1 MGQPYVDY
9 PGSAGRYA
17 SCASVNQLTSDDA
30 HIQQSKGTWQSGGNA
45 INVAK
50 VASTDSLFGDY
61 TLEYEA
67 AATTNTVI
75 RHALYP
81 VTAGETYAVSIAVKN
96 SHGRPMDVVVNFQ
109 SAGFGNTG
117 YPEVD
122 YAVAGDG
129 SWNIAAG
136 TVLAPATSVWMTIR
150 IDIPTA
156 EAGEKFYL
164 KQAHFSHDSDAT
176 FVPSLRIVGD
186 LDLRARLAADDWTP
200 ASRQT
205 FLCNDDVST
214 EGYRF
219 RLEVDGDISIFH
231 GDGGSLRTIRSTA
244 GVGAT
249 DGDAVEIRAAID
261 VTSANLVTFYK
272 DEVVLGD
279 TVAIAAGAGVPSGD
293 TLIVG
298 ADSGL
303 GSRLAGDV
311 YWVEVRDGIDGP
323 VVARMDARDVL
334 AAVS

>member
-17 SCASVNQLTSDDA
+17 SCASVNLLDADTAHTYQSRGAWVTGSIVSDSGSWSGKMNEITFAGAGTDFPALVEVVDGLSSATVYSMSSLVAGPDWTNVDSVSITAQWLEADGTPISTMTSAVVSNPTANTVLTVT
-30 HIQQSKGTWQSGGNA
+30 GTSPA
-45 INVAK
+45 LTAK
-50 VASTDSLFGDY
+50 VTVWHTIVHASGAC
-61 TLEYEA
+61 TL
-67 AATTNTVI
+67 
-75 RHALYP
+75 RFSDMCLR
-81 VTAGETYAVSIAVKN
+81 AGS
-96 SHGRPMDVVVNFQ
+96 
-109 SAGFGNTG
+109 
-117 YPEVD
+117 
-122 YAVAGDG
+122 DG
-129 SWNIAAG
+129 
-136 TVLAPATSVWMTIR
+136 
-150 IDIPTA
+150 
-156 EAGEKFYL
+156 
-164 KQAHFSHDSDAT
+164 T

-231 GDGGSLRTIRSTA
+231 GDGGGLRTIRSTA

-303 GSRLAGDV
+303 GARLAGDV

-323 VVARMDARDVL
+323 VVARMDAGDTAKATL
-334 AAVS
+334 